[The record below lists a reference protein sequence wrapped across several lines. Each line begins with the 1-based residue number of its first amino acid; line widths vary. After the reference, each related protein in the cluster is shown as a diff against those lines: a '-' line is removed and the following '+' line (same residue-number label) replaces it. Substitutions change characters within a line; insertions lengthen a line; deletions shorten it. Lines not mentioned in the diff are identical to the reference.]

1 MSNYAKVNNQC
12 VNDDI
17 QLLCGNHPT
26 STVAFLQHTNANGNA
41 PAYAT
46 EQDELVFNQV
56 KSASMEFKPVVG
68 GNIANT
74 SVITVTDLTSL
85 STLSPA
91 TDLTEIPR
99 TNASSISYV
108 TTCGVF
114 ALSITDAVATGSS
127 GNLTLA
133 NFTSIFA
140 NAEYEL
146 IIGYW
151 NDVLESNIA
160 IGFDMTGLT
169 PIGADTAVAYEFVKD
184 QEVLT
189 AVNGK
194 YVLQGNGTVKI
205 IGISTVS
212 RVINTIATTVY
223 QISVQA

>member
-17 QLLCGNHPT
+17 QMLCGNNPA
-26 STVAFLQHTNANGNA
+26 STVAFLRHTNANGNA

-56 KSASMEFKPVVG
+56 KSASMEFKSVVG
-68 GNIANT
+68 GNVANT
-74 SVITVTDLTSL
+74 SVIAVSDLSVL

-91 TDLTEIPR
+91 SALTAIPC

-114 ALSITDAVATGSS
+114 ALSITNAVATGSS
-127 GNLTLA
+127 GNLTLN
-133 NFTSIFA
+133 NFLQIFA

-160 IGFDMTGLT
+160 IGFDMTGIAIPDGYAL
-169 PIGADTAVAYEFVKD
+169 AYEFVKD

-189 AVNGK
+189 ALNGK

-205 IGISTVS
+205 IGVNQVTKNISGVD
-212 RVINTIATTVY
+212 TIVY